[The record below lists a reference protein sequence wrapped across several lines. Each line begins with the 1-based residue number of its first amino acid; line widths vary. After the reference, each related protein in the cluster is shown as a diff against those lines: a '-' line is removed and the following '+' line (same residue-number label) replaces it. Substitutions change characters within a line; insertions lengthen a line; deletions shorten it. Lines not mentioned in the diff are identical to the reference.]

1 MHSGMSA
8 PERCMEV
15 LCQLVEAAP
24 TGLPLTRIADAVG
37 VPKSAVHRLLQA
49 LTEQGFV
56 RQDPVTQHY
65 VATLRLATLGFRL
78 LEAHGAADAC
88 QPALAAL
95 ATDADAFARLAVV
108 DGDRISYV
116 ARAQGARTSLR
127 YEPVT
132 GRLVRL
138 HATATGKLWLSSL
151 PEEAALRLYA
161 TQGRDG
167 LPVGPR
173 AVTSRAAL
181 RSELR
186 ATRERGWGM
195 ALEEGEAGVNGMA
208 APIRP
213 AASDGAIA
221 GVVSIAAPSVWLTE
235 ARMHALLPR
244 LLRTAD
250 EMAALWPLRARTP
263 HTALLETA

>member
-1 MHSGMSA
+1 MD
-8 PERCMEV
+8 V
-15 LCQLVEAAP
+15 LSQLVEAAP
-24 TGLPLTRIADAVG
+24 LGLPLTRVAEAVG
-37 VPKSAVHRLLQA
+37 VPKSAAHRLLHA

-56 RQDPVTQHY
+56 RQDPATQHY

-108 DGDRISYV
+108 DGERITYV

-151 PEEAALRLYA
+151 PEETALRLYVA
-161 TQGRDG
+161 QGKDG

-173 AVTSRAAL
+173 AITSRAAL
-181 RSELR
+181 RNELR

-213 AASDGAIA
+213 AASGGTIA

-235 ARMHALLPR
+235 TRMHALLPR
-244 LLRTAD
+244 LFRTAA
-250 EMAALWPLRARTP
+250 EMAELWPLRARIA
-263 HTALLETA
+263 HAELLETA